1 MTLEAEET
9 IMKALAGPI
18 SLSTVLVTFGPYFS
32 SNYLAYVIIFFV
44 VIIGIFEKMEWN
56 RKEKIASKYS
66 TIRSISRENSKNF
79 NNTENR
85 ISQIETIENSN
96 ATPTKESKL
105 KKVISNVSPRHKS
118 MSTPSKKAIRPRLKE
133 LRSRFSKSYH
143 YSIEEKK

>member
-1 MTLEAEET
+1 MAIETEES

-32 SNYLAYVIIFFV
+32 SNYLAYVIVFFV

-56 RKEKIASKYS
+56 RKEKIALKYS
-66 TIRSISRENSKNF
+66 TIRSISKENLK
-79 NNTENR
+79 
-85 ISQIETIENSN
+85 NSN
-96 ATPTKESKL
+96 NNDNRNSQVEPFESSISTPTKESKL

-118 MSTPSKKAIRPRLKE
+118 MPSPCKKALKPRLKE

-143 YSIEEKK
+143 FSIEEKK